1 MMAERKP
8 ADRPPRRPSNEQ
20 ARADKLAALHERL
33 AAEVAALR
41 TGQDWQRWLAV
52 AARFHT
58 YSFQNTLLILSQRPD
73 ATNVAGYE
81 TWKTLGR
88 QVSKGQ
94 KGIAILAPV
103 LRRQHHDDDTGRGV
117 DGARNAPGHDGDLT
131 QADRDDAES
140 SKPRVTGF
148 RVAYVW
154 DVTQTTGQPLPERPT
169 PQLLKGQAPEGLWDA
184 LAAEVAR

>member
-1 MMAERKP
+1 MMADRRR
-8 ADRPPRRPSNEQ
+8 ADRAARRPRNEQ
-20 ARADKLAALHERL
+20 ARADKLTALHDRL
-33 AAEVAALR
+33 AAEVAVLR

-58 YSFQNTLLILSQRPD
+58 YSFQNTLLILSQRSD
-73 ATNVAGYE
+73 ATNAAGYE

-103 LRRQHHDDDTGRGV
+103 LRRPRPDDGTGRGV
-117 DGARNAPGHDGDLT
+117 EGARNAPGHDGDLT
-131 QADRDDAES
+131 QADSGEAES
-140 SKPRVTGF
+140 REPQVTGF

-154 DVTQTTGQPLPERPT
+154 DVAQTTGQP
-169 PQLLKGQAPEGLWDA
+169 
-184 LAAEVAR
+184 